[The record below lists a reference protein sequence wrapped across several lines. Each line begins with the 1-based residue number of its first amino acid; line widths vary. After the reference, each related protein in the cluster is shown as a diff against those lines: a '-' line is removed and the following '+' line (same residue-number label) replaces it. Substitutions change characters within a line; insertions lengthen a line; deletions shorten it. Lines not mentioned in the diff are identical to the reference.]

1 MKPKFVINPYVIPAI
16 AAVFIFISGNIAHL
30 FRVPTYAETKNE
42 QIAAANVK
50 NVKTASFE
58 VNGVTCFG
66 TSKTL
71 AKWVNELPGILKIYT
86 YTANREVLV
95 AYDSQKTGV
104 DEIIMAIEKE
114 VKVENQT
121 IKPFSIM
128 KYRADDSSEWVVLRT
143 PNKKIEVDEL

>member
-1 MKPKFVINPYVIPAI
+1 MKPKFTINPYIIPLII
-16 AAVFIFISGNIAHL
+16 AVSISVSGYIAHV
-30 FRVPTYAETKNE
+30 FRVPTYAETKSE
-42 QIAAANVK
+42 QLAAAESK
-50 NVKTASFE
+50 NIKTASFE

-95 AYDSQKTGV
+95 TYDSKKTGV
-104 DEIIMAIEKE
+104 DEIIMAVEKE
-114 VKVENQT
+114 VKVENQS
-121 IKPFSIM
+121 IKPFFIV
-128 KYRADDSSEWVVLRT
+128 KYRADDASEWVILRA